1 LDIKLLISLNGLSK
15 VSSLYSNNIEEICE
29 IVQKILQND
38 EYAKQISDKQIKV
51 AVEMFSVEQNINL
64 WKDFL
69 NSL

>member
-1 LDIKLLISLNGLSK
+1 MT
-15 VSSLYSNNIEEICE
+15 E

-38 EYAKQISDKQIKV
+38 EYARQISDKQIQV
-51 AVEMFSVEQNINL
+51 ATEMFSVEQNINL